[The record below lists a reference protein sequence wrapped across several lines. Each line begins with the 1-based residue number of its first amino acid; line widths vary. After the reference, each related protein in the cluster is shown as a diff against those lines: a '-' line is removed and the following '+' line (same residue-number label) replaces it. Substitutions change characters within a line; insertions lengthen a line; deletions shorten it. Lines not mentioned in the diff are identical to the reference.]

1 MNIQFFSD
9 VHLEFGALDV
19 PQTRADVI
27 VAAGDIDLG
36 ARAVPWLQ
44 RLERPTVYIAGNHE
58 YYGGELG
65 AVQQDIRAA
74 CEGTQVHFLERES
87 VEIDGVRFV
96 GATLWTALNDS
107 ESRPLEMFESH
118 INDFRQIRVGE
129 RFLRAADV
137 VALNRESVAW
147 LRETLSAPFD
157 GPTVV
162 VTHHAP
168 LAASWRADPDALLK
182 DAYCNDLSRLL
193 LQHPPQLW
201 IHGHVHT
208 RSDYL
213 ANQVRVVCN
222 PRGYHGIQPVRGFDA
237 RRYVT
242 LD

>member
-36 ARAVPWLQ
+36 ARAVPWLH
-44 RLERPTVYIAGNHE
+44 RLERPTIYIAGNHE

-137 VALNRESVAW
+137 VALNRESVA
-147 LRETLSAPFD
+147 
-157 GPTVV
+157 
-162 VTHHAP
+162 
-168 LAASWRADPDALLK
+168 AASATSAAALDPRAR
-182 DAYCNDLSRLL
+182 S
-193 LQHPPQLW
+193 HPL
-201 IHGHVHT
+201 
-208 RSDYL
+208 
-213 ANQVRVVCN
+213 
-222 PRGYHGIQPVRGFDA
+222 
-237 RRYVT
+237 
-242 LD
+242 